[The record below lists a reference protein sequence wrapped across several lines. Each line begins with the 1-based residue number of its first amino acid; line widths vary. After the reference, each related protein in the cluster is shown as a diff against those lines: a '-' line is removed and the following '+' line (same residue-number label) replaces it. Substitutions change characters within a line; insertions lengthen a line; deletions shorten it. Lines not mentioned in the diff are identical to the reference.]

1 MSRERLRSADYGK
14 ARILAMKGHRKE
26 ALREF
31 RRVLRRNPKDVDAL
45 FHVAR
50 LRLRMGNVVRA
61 RKLFGMCAR
70 LDARGKWT
78 REIVSYLKKLD

>member
-1 MSRERLRSADYGK
+1 MRSADYGT
-14 ARILAMKGHRKE
+14 ARILLMKGSRKE

-45 FHVAR
+45 FHMAR
-50 LRLRMGNVVRA
+50 LRLRMGHGVRA

-70 LDARGKWT
+70 LDASGRWT